1 MIFLDTNII
10 SYYFNSDNT
19 VKEKMLEAIDND
31 VEIGTTVINIY
42 EILKGFRW
50 KNNKRKENQ
59 FKELLEDISVFTI
72 DDTVINIASDLY
84 ATLRKKG
91 KTIGDADILIA
102 AIVIKNNGTLISNN
116 TKHYED
122 IEQLNLM
129 NWLQNK

>member
-10 SYYFNSDNT
+10 SYYFNADNM

-31 VEIGTTVINIY
+31 EEICTTVINVY

-50 KNNKRKENQ
+50 KNSKRKEKQ
-59 FKELLEDISVFTI
+59 FKEFLEDIDIFTI
-72 DDTVINIASDLY
+72 DDRVINIASDLY
-84 ATLRKKG
+84 AALRKKG
-91 KTIGDADILIA
+91 ETIGDADIFIA

-122 IEQLNLM
+122 IEQLSLM
-129 NWLQNK
+129 NWL